1 MSTKRVRRCPTT
13 KLTHEQ
19 IRCPALLAT
28 GSLPNARAA
37 SPYPP
42 WRARPRTVTD
52 TTLGR
57 IRCPAFSRVFPKNR
71 CEHAASG
78 TSPDTKNFLAKASF
92 TQRLPLYGT
101 EPFLNRF
108 LGEGGMAKFSKW
120 KVPPTG
126 GSTAP

>member
-78 TSPDTKNFLAKASF
+78 TSPDTK
-92 TQRLPLYGT
+92 
-101 EPFLNRF
+101 
-108 LGEGGMAKFSKW
+108 KFSCKSVFHTKATPLW
-120 KVPPTG
+120 DGTIFEQVFGRGGHGYILKMESPPTG